1 MSIEED
7 KVAVES
13 SAVEEPSVNETVI
26 AEAEAETPAAEA
38 GEVTEDALEA
48 AVNERLS
55 KMKANMD
62 RMASERDEALKI
74 KNQME
79 ADAKSAKIKQLEEEG
94 KLQELAEM
102 KIADLEAKL
111 KVFEAENVKL
121 NRDNVV
127 NTKLGALDF
136 RNDRSR
142 DMARKD
148 IVDQLVQ
155 SEEGAWVHKS
165 GVGINDFI
173 ESYSKSE
180 DNSFLFRVKSNSGAG
195 TSATPSQTSAP
206 SENKS
211 IMDMSTDE
219 VLALAA
225 AGKLGTQSY

>member
-38 GEVTEDALEA
+38 EEVTEDALEA

-155 SEEGAWVHKS
+155 SEEGAWVPPS
-165 GVGINDFI
+165 GVGLHAFLTHPQRVKTTL
-173 ESYSKSE
+173 SYS
-180 DNSFLFRVKSNSGAG
+180 VSNPILG
-195 TSATPSQTSAP
+195 
-206 SENKS
+206 
-211 IMDMSTDE
+211 
-219 VLALAA
+219 LALPQLHHRPLLHQKTKA
-225 AGKLGTQSY
+225 LWTCLLMRYSL

>member
-7 KVAVES
+7 KVAGES

-26 AEAEAETPAAEA
+26 AEAETPAPEA
-38 GEVTEDALEA
+38 GEVAEDALEA

-127 NTKLGALDF
+127 NNKLSALEF

-155 SEEGAWVHKS
+155 SEEGVWEHKS

-195 TSATPSQTSAP
+195 TSANLSQTNAS
-206 SENKS
+206 SEKKS
-211 IMDMSTDE
+211 ILDMSTDE